1 LSFRDNIQNDPK
13 KKALAIKILMV
24 PNQARPRWWVRTF
37 VNPFMRKV
45 GKGSVIRRSARLD
58 IVPFRA
64 FNIGRGSVIEDYV
77 CINNGVGEVIIG
89 DNVTIGIGSTLM
101 GPVEIGN
108 NVILAQHVGISGL
121 NHGYEDI
128 DIPIRDQKCATQLI
142 KIGDDSWIGT
152 NAVITAG
159 VTVGKHSIVAAG
171 SVVTKDVPDYSIV
184 GGNPA
189 RVLKKYN
196 FETQSWEAVPK

>member
-1 LSFRDNIQNDPK
+1 LNFKDKIQNDPR
-13 KKALAIKILMV
+13 KKALMIKLLMV
-24 PNQARPRWWVRTF
+24 TNQARPRWWVRTF
-37 VNPFMRKV
+37 VNPFKRKV

-58 IVPFRA
+58 VVPFRA
-64 FNIGRGSVIEDYV
+64 FNIGRGSIIEDYV

-108 NVILAQHVGISGL
+108 NVILAQHVGLSGL
-121 NHGYEDI
+121 NHGYTDI
-128 DIPIRDQKCATQLI
+128 DTPIRDQKCTTALI
-142 KIGDDSWIGT
+142 KIGDDCWIGT

-159 VTVGKHSIVAAG
+159 VIVGKHSIVAAG
-171 SVVTKDVPDYSIV
+171 SVVTKDVPDYTIV

-189 RVLKKYN
+189 RILKHYN
-196 FETQSWEAVPK
+196 SVTGNWESPQ

>member
-1 LSFRDNIQNDPK
+1 
-13 KKALAIKILMV
+13 MV
-24 PNQARPRWWVRTF
+24 TNQARPRWWVRNF
-37 VNPFMRKV
+37 VNPFIRKI
-45 GKGSVIRRSARLD
+45 GKGSVIRSTARLD
-58 IVPFRA
+58 NVPFRD
-64 FNIGRGSVIEDYV
+64 FILGNGTIIEDYV

-89 DNVTIGIGSTLM
+89 DNCTIGIGSTLM

-108 NVILAQHVGISGL
+108 NVILAQHVGIYGL

-128 DIPIRDQKCATQLI
+128 DIPIRNQKCTTALI

-171 SVVTKDVPDYSIV
+171 SVVTRDVPDYTIV

-189 RVLKKYN
+189 RILKQYN
-196 FETQSWEAVPK
+196 AESKSWDSVSK